1 MSSHESQPE
10 NVDEPPECWFAERA
24 AMATNMA
31 YLRAKAQLQT
41 VVISKNGYI
50 VAEFPDG
57 TEETLGV
64 SKRRRVQAGVAVNL
78 RVAPVNSK
86 S

>member
-10 NVDEPPECWFAERA
+10 NVDEPLECWFAERA
-24 AMATNMA
+24 AMTTNMA
-31 YLRAKAQLQT
+31 YRRAKAQLQT

-57 TEETLGV
+57 TEEALGV

-78 RVAPVNSK
+78 RVAPMNSK

>member
-10 NVDEPPECWFAERA
+10 NADEPPDFWFAERA

>member
-1 MSSHESQPE
+1 MSSQESQPE
-10 NVDEPPECWFAERA
+10 NADEPPDFWFVERA

-64 SKRRRVQAGVAVNL
+64 SKRSRVQAGVAVNL
-78 RVAPVNSK
+78 RVAPMNSK